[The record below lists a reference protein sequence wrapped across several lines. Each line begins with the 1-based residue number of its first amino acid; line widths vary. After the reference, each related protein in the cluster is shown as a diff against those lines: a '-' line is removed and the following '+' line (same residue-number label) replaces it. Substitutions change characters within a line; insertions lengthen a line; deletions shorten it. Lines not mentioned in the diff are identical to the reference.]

1 MNFDDLIQKN
11 LVTKKTYEN
20 GLSIYKYTRKVF
32 FDNLWHLDDRLLNA
46 RGLVLDSNNKV
57 VINPF
62 SKVFNYKENGV
73 TVDLEKEIIAV
84 RKVNGF
90 MAAMTLYK
98 GELLFSSTGSLDS
111 DYVKLA
117 KYMILDTIKNKR
129 LVIPGYT
136 YLFEICHESDPHI
149 VKEDAGVYLIGIRD
163 STIDSPLLS
172 QRLLDEEAE
181 LFGFERP
188 DWEVIKFKDVLYA
201 SSHVTHEGFM
211 IHDLRG
217 QALCKLKSTFY
228 LNKKALQRC
237 GKQKADAMF
246 NNPEAFKEKLDE
258 EFYSLFDKIITS
270 FTKEQWLNLEEEE
283 RSEWIFNNLS

>member
-1 MNFDDLIQKN
+1 MNFDDLVQKN
-11 LVTKKTYEN
+11 LVTKKTYVN

-32 FDNLWHLDDRLLNA
+32 FDNLWHLDDRLLDA
-46 RGLVLDSNNKV
+46 RGLVLDANNKV

-90 MAAMTLYK
+90 MTAMTLHK

-117 KYMILDTIKNKR
+117 KYMILDTIKNKE

-136 YLFEICHESDPHI
+136 YLFEICHESDPHVI
-149 VKEDAGVYLIGIRD
+149 KEDVGVYLIGIRD
-163 STIDSPLLS
+163 STIDSPLLP
-172 QRLLDEEAE
+172 QKLLDEDAE
-181 LFGFERP
+181 LFGFKRP
-188 DWEVIKFKDVLYA
+188 EWCVSKFKDVLYA

>member
-32 FDNLWHLDDRLLNA
+32 FDSLWHLDDRLLDA
-46 RGLVLDSNNKV
+46 RGLVLDANNKV

-90 MAAMTLYK
+90 MTAMALHK

-117 KYMILDTIKNKR
+117 KYMILDTIKNKE

-163 STIDSPLLS
+163 STIDSPLLP
-172 QRLLDEEAE
+172 QKLLDEDAE
-181 LFGFERP
+181 LFGFKRP
-188 DWEVIKFKDVLYA
+188 EWGVSKFKDVLYA

-246 NNPEAFKEKLDE
+246 NNPEVFKEKLDE
-258 EFYSLFDKIITS
+258 EFYSLFYKIITS

>member
-32 FDNLWHLDDRLLNA
+32 FDSLWHLDDRLLNA

-73 TVDLEKEIIAV
+73 TVDLEEEIIAV

-90 MAAMTLYK
+90 MAAMTLYN

-117 KYMILDTIKNKR
+117 KDMILDTIKNKE
-129 LVIPGYT
+129 LVYPGYT
-136 YLFEICHESDPHI
+136 YLFEICHESDQHI
-149 VKEDAGVYLIGIRD
+149 VKEDAGVYLIGVRAN
-163 STIDSPLLS
+163 TIDSPFLS

-181 LFGFERP
+181 FFGFKRP
-188 DWEVIKFKDVLYA
+188 DWSTCKFKEVLYA

-211 IHDLRG
+211 IHDRRG

>member
-11 LVTKKTYEN
+11 LVTKKTYVN

-32 FDNLWHLDDRLLNA
+32 FDNLWHLDDRLLDA
-46 RGLVLDSNNKV
+46 RGLVLDINNKV

-90 MAAMTLYK
+90 MTAMTLHK

-117 KYMILDTIKNKR
+117 KYMILDTIKNKE

-136 YLFEICHESDPHI
+136 YLFEICHESDPHVI
-149 VKEDAGVYLIGIRD
+149 KEDVGVYLIGIRD

-172 QRLLDEEAE
+172 QILLDEEAE
-181 LFGFERP
+181 LFGFKRP
-188 DWEVIKFKDVLYA
+188 DWGFCKFKEVLQA
-201 SSHVTHEGFM
+201 SMHVTHEGFM

>member
-1 MNFDDLIQKN
+1 MDYRS
-11 LVTKKTYEN
+11 T
-20 GLSIYKYTRKVF
+20 KVF
-32 FDNLWHLDDRLLNA
+32 FDSLWHLDDRLLDA
-46 RGLVLDSNNKV
+46 RGLVLDANNKV

-90 MAAMTLYK
+90 MTAMTLHK

-117 KYMILDTIKNKR
+117 KYMILDTIKNKE

-149 VKEDAGVYLIGIRD
+149 VKEDAGVYLIGVRD
-163 STIDSPLLS
+163 NTIDSPLLS
-172 QRLLDEEAE
+172 QRLLDEESE
-181 LFGFERP
+181 LFGFKRP
-188 DWEVIKFKDVLYA
+188 DWEVIKFKDVLYT